1 MQQRRAEWGHIYT
14 HTSVPFSTDKALALN
29 GPRSQEVGRLFCP
42 RCGNA
47 TVEKVEVLTG
57 PDGQEQYGVRRK
69 HVLRGTRF
77 SLPKPK
83 VRLAVDA
90 PWPSDRS
97 AGANCTHAQVS
108 KCPES

>member
-1 MQQRRAEWGHIYT
+1 VSAKLTVVLVGASPCRSALVWRWAGPGVDCIKRRTG
-14 HTSVPFSTDKALALN
+14 FQTDPHPPSRTL
-29 GPRSQEVGRLFCP
+29 QEIGRLFCP

-83 VRLAVDA
+83 V
-90 PWPSDRS
+90 
-97 AGANCTHAQVS
+97 GC
-108 KCPES
+108 

>member
-1 MQQRRAEWGHIYT
+1 VDCIACLPCFRT
-14 HTSVPFSTDKALALN
+14 DPPLDLTSPA
-29 GPRSQEVGRLFCP
+29 QEIGRLFCP

-83 VRLAVDA
+83 VGLRMRIRLRVET
-90 PWPSDRS
+90 R
-97 AGANCTHAQVS
+97 VS
-108 KCPES
+108 RLSLPNPRWVAEIGFV

>member
-1 MQQRRAEWGHIYT
+1 MLDPDRP
-14 HTSVPFSTDKALALN
+14 SPALDLA
-29 GPRSQEVGRLFCP
+29 PPQEVGRLFCP

-83 VRLAVDA
+83 VRRCLPPAVV
-90 PWPSDRS
+90 SITELC
-97 AGANCTHAQVS
+97 GNCS
-108 KCPES
+108 C